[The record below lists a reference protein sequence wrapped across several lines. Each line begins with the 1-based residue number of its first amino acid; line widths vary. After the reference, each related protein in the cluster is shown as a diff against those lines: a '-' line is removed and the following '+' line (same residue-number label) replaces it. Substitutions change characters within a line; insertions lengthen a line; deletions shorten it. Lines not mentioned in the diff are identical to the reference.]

1 MQEKTQPRDAVEGQE
16 RIAVAQQGP
25 LLVGTKDSIPPGLRL
40 VLVKRV

>member
-16 RIAVAQQGP
+16 RMPVAQQGP
-25 LLVGTKDSIPPGLRL
+25 LLFGTNDLIPPGLCL